1 MQTKALFSSAGAI
14 ICGFNN
20 RNRQWEGD
28 YQLSTIGCVYVGW
41 LDFDVSFMIVIKK
54 GELDGLLYNSRYH
67 FPFTG
72 STN

>member
-28 YQLSTIGCVYVGW
+28 YQLSTI
-41 LDFDVSFMIVIKK
+41 
-54 GELDGLLYNSRYH
+54 
-67 FPFTG
+67 
-72 STN
+72 